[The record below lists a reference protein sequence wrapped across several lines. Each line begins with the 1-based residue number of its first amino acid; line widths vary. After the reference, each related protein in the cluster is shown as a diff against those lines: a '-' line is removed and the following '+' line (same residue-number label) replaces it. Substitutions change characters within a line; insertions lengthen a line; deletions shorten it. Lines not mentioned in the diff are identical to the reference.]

1 LIRLRRWGFAIFV
14 RSLTPGA
21 FDRNVPPAD
30 TGHCTVTFIRRTR
43 TFVLGMALAGPSW
56 LFPAGVV
63 QAEALSRACQS
74 TQYTVV
80 ELQFIPSV
88 ITSSGVVAGITELH
102 HAVLWRRKTGLQE
115 LSIPEGFHFTEPVA
129 IMKSGDVVIN
139 ALDAEARKHQAFVY
153 SHHSVMELVG
163 NQTLAHGTG
172 PSSIIVGEWLPN
184 GKTTTDAV
192 YWNNNVPQSI
202 GLCCG
207 GTIKASNKMGEMIGD
222 AYDDQ
227 GHYHAF
233 TWSASHGQRIIGPSD
248 HYSSAVAIND
258 AGHILLQM
266 GRDAYLDDTRHLRRL
281 DLSSKFY
288 NKTQAMNNCDFVVG
302 GYGPNSDKYRAF
314 LWNATAG
321 FQDLNSLIPGD
332 SGWTLK
338 SATAINDRGEIVGR
352 GDFHRDDRGF
362 LLIPQR

>member
-1 LIRLRRWGFAIFV
+1 MWSIDPTA
-14 RSLTPGA
+14 PGH
-21 FDRNVPPAD
+21 R
-30 TGHCTVTFIRRTR
+30 TVTFIIRTP
-43 TFVLGMALAGPSW
+43 TFVPGMVLAGLSW
-56 LFPAGVV
+56 LLPAAVV
-63 QAEALSRACQS
+63 QAAEPSRECRS
-74 TQYTVV
+74 TQYKVL
-80 ELQFIPSV
+80 ELPFIPSV
-88 ITSSGVVAGITELH
+88 ITSSGVVGGSTELH
-102 HAVLWRRKTGLQE
+102 RAVLWRRKSGLQE
-115 LSIPEGFHFTEPVA
+115 LIVPEGFHFTESVA
-129 IMKSGDVVIN
+129 IMESGDVVIN
-139 ALDAEARKHQAFVY
+139 ALDAGVQKHRAFVY
-153 SHHSVMELVG
+153 SHRSFIALVG
-163 NQTLAHGTG
+163 NQTWAHGIG
-172 PSSIIVGEWLPN
+172 PSNIIVGEWLPD

-207 GTIKASNKMGEMIGD
+207 GTLKAVNKTGDMVGD

-227 GHYHAF
+227 GRYHAF
-233 TWSASHGQRIIGPSD
+233 TWSRSNGQRIIGPSD
-248 HYSSAVAIND
+248 RYSSAVAIND

-266 GRDAYLDDTRHLRRL
+266 GRDAYLDDAGNLRRL

-288 NKTQAMNNCDFVVG
+288 NRPQAMNNCDFVVG

-321 FQDLNSLIPGD
+321 FQDLNSLVPGD

-352 GDFHRDDRGF
+352 GDLHHDDRGF